1 MNIWERSQSI
11 LGRVK
16 APVHQSALVKFA
28 PYVVAGFV
36 GFVTADLVLLSY
48 RPAMLPN
55 EAPPVRPARPNL
67 SQFTP
72 LNEYAVVW
80 DRNLLNEDGQM
91 PPALSSGA
99 EGPSIEQEAVL
110 SQLPLTLLG
119 TIVHFNADRSI
130 ATIQK
135 SGDVTQSYIPGE
147 EIQGMAKI
155 TKIERKR
162 VTFQNLNNRRLEYI
176 EIPDDV
182 AFGFDVQKKGQKA
195 SGPIQ
200 KTGQNDFVVQRSEVE
215 RLTSNLSEVLQQA
228 RMEPRFGPD
237 GNVNGFCFVSI
248 QPSTIYE
255 TLGFRIGDCIE
266 SVNGAPINTP
276 QQAMGLYQELREAR
290 SIRLGI
296 ERDSR
301 SETFNYSIQ

>member
-11 LGRVK
+11 LGRVRT
-16 APVHQSALVKFA
+16 PVQQTTLAKFA
-28 PYVVAGFV
+28 PFVVATFV
-36 GFVTADLVLLSY
+36 GYASADLLLLSY

-72 LNEYAVVW
+72 LSEYAVVW
-80 DRNLLNEDGQM
+80 DRNLLNEDGAM
-91 PPALSSGA
+91 PPALSSGE

-119 TIVHFNADRSI
+119 TIVHFNPDRSI

-135 SGDVTQSYIPGE
+135 SGDVTLSYIPGE
-147 EIQGMAKI
+147 EIQGMARV
-155 TKIERKR
+155 TRVERKR
-162 VTFQNLNNRRLEYI
+162 VIFQNLNNRRLEYI
-176 EIPDDV
+176 EIPEDV
-182 AFGFDVQKKGQKA
+182 AFNFDVQKKAQKT

-200 KTGQNDFVVQRSEVE
+200 KTGQNDFVVQKSEVE

-237 GNVNGFCFVSI
+237 GNVSGFCFVSI

-255 TLGFRIGDCIE
+255 TLGFRVGDCIE
-266 SVNGAPINTP
+266 NVNGAPINTP

-290 SIRLGI
+290 SIQLGI
-296 ERDSR
+296 ERDGR
-301 SETFNYSIQ
+301 SESFNYTIQ